1 MTSDGTFSLDMNP
14 ELVLGTNDNQ
24 DVIQWVR
31 SDDKNRLV
39 FENAQEILGVSE
51 THGEKE
57 KKT

>member
-1 MTSDGTFSLDMNP
+1 MNP